1 MTEQNSN
8 ENLTE
13 ELLPDEQVDQESQ
26 QLVAYLD
33 GELDAQSSVE
43 LEQRLAEDAE
53 FRLRLEQLQKAWDF
67 LDDLPR
73 TQQNEDFTRS
83 TVELITVSAQDDLHA
98 TKRDALQK
106 HMISWILRG
115 GLVTITLLV
124 GWFVGDWYFG
134 RDQRQLIEDL
144 PVIDRLDEFRLTE
157 DLEFLQQLVEL
168 GLFDEESP
176 NDE

>member
-1 MTEQNSN
+1 MTEQNPK

-13 ELLPDEQVDQESQ
+13 ELSPDEQVDQESQ

-53 FRLRLEQLQKAWDF
+53 FRLRLQQLQKAWDL
-67 LDDLPR
+67 LDELPR

-83 TVELITVSAQDDLHA
+83 TVELITVSAQDALHA
-98 TKRDALQK
+98 TKIEALQK
-106 HMISWILRG
+106 RAVSWTLKG
-115 GLVTITLLV
+115 GLVTAALLM
-124 GWFVGDWYFG
+124 GWFVGDWFFG
-134 RDQRQLIEDL
+134 REQRQLIEDL
-144 PVIDRLDEFRLTE
+144 PVIDRFDEFRLTE
-157 DLEFLQQLVEL
+157 DLEFLQQLVDA
-168 GLFDEESP
+168 GLFDEEPS

>member
-1 MTEQNSN
+1 MKTLLTCALVLLVIEANAAQADIELNSYR
-8 ENLTE
+8 
-13 ELLPDEQVDQESQ
+13 PFARVDHRE
-26 QLVAYLD
+26 
-33 GELDAQSSVE
+33 
-43 LEQRLAEDAE
+43 
-53 FRLRLEQLQKAWDF
+53 
-67 LDDLPR
+67 
-73 TQQNEDFTRS
+73 
-83 TVELITVSAQDDLHA
+83 
-98 TKRDALQK
+98 ALQK
-106 HMISWILRG
+106 HLISWTFRG

-157 DLEFLQQLVEL
+157 DLEFLQQLVDA